1 MAFALRSGGG
11 KGKGKVEKPDRHAK
25 IDGGGVGRSRPPGRG
40 RGNAR
45 ANTVAANVGAAGS
58 LVAVGPAGSAGHSGS
73 SQLFSAE
80 QWQAIVGLF
89 GNTKIPDDRLNGK
102 FDDKLWII
110 DTGATHHVTGDA
122 TWLFDT
128 QEIFYCPV
136 GLPNGETVNATQEGS
151 DQTRELI
158 GTVVRRDGLY
168 YFGEAN
174 SVQHV
179 SVNGAAS
186 TMELW
191 HKRMGHPSEKVVKLL
206 PPVRNSKDV
215 FPFIDTD
222 ATNIV
227 PANIVP
233 IHDEVHS
240 DFDDHVIEEIEPQ
253 QSATHTTPQLA
264 QTDSPLLPPPNVP
277 SVQAHPL
284 DEQTAAT
291 HQADLLPLPLSPSPN
306 TEAPMQQ
313 PTHTASPQH
322 ITSSVPLEPTKMGR
336 GMRDKLSSVLLRD
349 FVTHTVVAGSPSP
362 STSSP

>member
-1 MAFALRSGGG
+1 M
-11 KGKGKVEKPDRHAK
+11 VVRHAK

-151 DQTRELI
+151 
-158 GTVVRRDGLY
+158 VRLSDKITLKHVLY
-168 YFGEAN
+168 
-174 SVQHV
+174 
-179 SVNGAAS
+179 
-186 TMELW
+186 
-191 HKRMGHPSEKVVKLL
+191 
-206 PPVRNSKDV
+206 
-215 FPFIDTD
+215 
-222 ATNIV
+222 V
-227 PANIVP
+227 P
-233 IHDEVHS
+233 
-240 DFDDHVIEEIEPQ
+240 
-253 QSATHTTPQLA
+253 
-264 QTDSPLLPPPNVP
+264 
-277 SVQAHPL
+277 
-284 DEQTAAT
+284 
-291 HQADLLPLPLSPSPN
+291 
-306 TEAPMQQ
+306 
-313 PTHTASPQH
+313 
-322 ITSSVPLEPTKMGR
+322 
-336 GMRDKLSSVLLRD
+336 KLSCNLISVSQLNDSMLCIVQ
-349 FVTHTVVAGSPSP
+349 FNSYMCAI
-362 STSSP
+362 